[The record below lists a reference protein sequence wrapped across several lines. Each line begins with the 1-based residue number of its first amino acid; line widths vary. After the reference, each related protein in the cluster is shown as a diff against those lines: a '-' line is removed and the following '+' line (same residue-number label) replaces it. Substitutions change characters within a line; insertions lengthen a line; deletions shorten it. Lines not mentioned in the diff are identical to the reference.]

1 VEAEAKGADALVTQV
16 AGVAESAV
24 LIPVGAALE
33 TTDRVVG
40 AIRPWTRRESAERE
54 LSRVR
59 RNTRRFERRGS
70 VARNRTLRQVRKQ
83 RNRVVRELRKR
94 RSQLTRLARVRRNQA
109 NRSIKQNSRR
119 VQTGLRRQRREVRK
133 AVRPQVNRFQRSI
146 QDQTTQTRERV
157 QELV

>member
-1 VEAEAKGADALVTQV
+1 VRAEAKSGEALVTQV

-33 TTDRVVG
+33 TRDRVVG

-54 LSRVR
+54 LNRVR
-59 RNTRRFERRGS
+59 RNTRRLERRGS
-70 VARNRTLRQVRKQ
+70 VARNRALREVRKQ
-83 RNRVVRELRKR
+83 RTRLTRELRKR
-94 RSQLTRLARVRRNQA
+94 RNQLTRLARVRRNQA
-109 NRSIKQNSRR
+109 NRTIRQNSR
-119 VQTGLRRQRREVRK
+119 QVRK
-133 AVRPQVNRFQRSI
+133 AVRPQVNRFQRTV